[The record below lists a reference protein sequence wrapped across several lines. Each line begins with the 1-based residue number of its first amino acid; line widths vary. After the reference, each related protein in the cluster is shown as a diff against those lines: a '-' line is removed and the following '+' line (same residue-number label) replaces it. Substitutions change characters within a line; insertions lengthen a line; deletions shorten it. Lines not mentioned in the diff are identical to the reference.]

1 MVNSPACV
9 QPNGHKLWTRLWS
22 TTFIQQVLLEFG
34 LYPGP
39 SLLSQKREAAPWL
52 RSRCAP
58 GFQGRGAKDVGVTKK
73 MTIKNA
79 SRHYKATAKRH
90 GFAMPIRVS
99 TYVHV
104 EDSETA
110 SVSWLRPS
118 DVFRHL
124 LTKYPALVLGGCAAN
139 DAAEAML
146 ETLWAH
152 YERNHPTHHVFMD
165 RNVLRRTIPMCLHGD
180 GARSQKKQPLEVVSI
195 ESVLGFNSG
204 DCKDCH
210 FDVCNCPTRKRGPSG
225 EFRNPM
231 IQKLNSKHRSYLS
244 KYFASCFSF
253 QGFPSRPSQSIAWR
267 NLARHCAR
275 VQG

>member
-1 MVNSPACV
+1 MVHNVYPASSSGV
-9 QPNGHKLWTRLWS
+9 
-22 TTFIQQVLLEFG
+22 
-34 LYPGP
+34 
-39 SLLSQKREAAPWL
+39 WL
-52 RSRCAP
+52 VSRPLVIVTKAEGCP
-58 GFQGRGAKDVGVTKK
+58 GFQGRGAKDAGVTKK

-104 EDSETA
+104 EDGETA

-118 DVFRHL
+118 DVLRHL

-210 FDVCNCPTRKRGPSG
+210 FDVCNSTAQPKVHYCK
-225 EFRNPM
+225 
-231 IQKLNSKHRSYLS
+231 
-244 KYFASCFSF
+244 ASCH
-253 QGFPSRPSQSIAWR
+253 QGVASLDQLQGGRQCDIPGMDTFL
-267 NLARHCAR
+267 LAAAHLSAP
-275 VQG
+275 